1 MRARGHR
8 VTLAANENFRG
19 LAAEH
24 GLDFRP
30 LVTDEETRALF
41 GNPGF
46 WDPLRGTWIAAR
58 WGARLIARQY
68 EELAELASDR
78 DAVLAAVP
86 ALFAARLVQEKLAR
100 PLVSVILQPWMIP
113 SAISPPAMP
122 GGLSLPPGTPLPIA
136 DLYWMLFDL
145 AGAVLAGGRLNRL
158 RASLGLKPVRRM
170 FRWWY
175 SPQRVLGLFPD
186 WYGQPAADW
195 PVQMRLTGF
204 PNYDGKPRTG
214 LATDV
219 REFCS
224 AGPPP
229 VVFTFGTGMM
239 HAAGFFRAAV
249 KACRLLGVRGLFLT
263 KYTRQLPSA
272 LPPYIRHCTFAPFQ
286 ELFPHC
292 AAVVHHGGVGTT
304 ARAGRGDAAAGPSA
318 GLRPGRQRRA
328 GEEPWRRRL
337 AQRPPP
343 ERRPPRPCAG
353 PDHAARSAGAL
364 PGRGRPFREERRI
377 GEGGGMDGGVG
388 GITSFSR
395 DPKGSALSP
404 RSPSGRG

>member
-1 MRARGHR
+1 MRSAAESDKMGAGRSLWDAEKRDCDARHPSVNWHRRRRNSLRRVGARLRARGHR

-272 LPPYIRHCTFAPFQ
+272 LPPYIRHCTF
-286 ELFPHC
+286 
-292 AAVVHHGGVGTT
+292 
-304 ARAGRGDAAAGPSA
+304 R
-318 GLRPGRQRRA
+318 
-328 GEEPWRRRL
+328 
-337 AQRPPP
+337 
-343 ERRPPRPCAG
+343 
-353 PDHAARSAGAL
+353 AL
-364 PGRGRPFREERRI
+364 PGTVSPLRRGGPSRRRRHDRPRAWPRGRRSWPFRWPTTRPTTPC
-377 GEGGGMDGGVG
+377 G
-388 GITSFSR
+388 
-395 DPKGSALSP
+395 
-404 RSPSGRG
+404 